1 MLLMNNKRGNR
12 QVSKKNLLLLDKYVK
27 KGKENKEN
35 KDKSGGDDKVSTQT
49 ESKT

>member
-1 MLLMNNKRGNR
+1 MVQNKKGNR

-27 KGKENKEN
+27 KEKKVKSEGEGN
-35 KDKSGGDDKVSTQT
+35 DKISPEG

>member
-1 MLLMNNKRGNR
+1 MLLMKNKRGNR

-27 KGKENKEN
+27 ETKN
-35 KDKSGGDDKVSTQT
+35 KDKSGGDDKISTQT

>member
-1 MLLMNNKRGNR
+1 MLLMSNKRGNR

-27 KGKENKEN
+27 KEETKN
-35 KDKSGGDDKVSTQT
+35 KDKSGGDDNVSSKT

>member
-1 MLLMNNKRGNR
+1 MLLMSNKRGNR

-27 KGKENKEN
+27 KGKENK
-35 KDKSGGDDKVSTQT
+35 DTSGGDDKISTQT

>member
-1 MLLMNNKRGNR
+1 MNNKRGNR

-27 KGKENKEN
+27 KEEKEN
-35 KDKSGGDDKVSTQT
+35 KDASGGDDKVSTKT

>member
-1 MLLMNNKRGNR
+1 MSNKRGNR

-27 KGKENKEN
+27 GEKESKEN
-35 KDKSGGDDKVSTQT
+35 KDTSGGDDKVSSQT